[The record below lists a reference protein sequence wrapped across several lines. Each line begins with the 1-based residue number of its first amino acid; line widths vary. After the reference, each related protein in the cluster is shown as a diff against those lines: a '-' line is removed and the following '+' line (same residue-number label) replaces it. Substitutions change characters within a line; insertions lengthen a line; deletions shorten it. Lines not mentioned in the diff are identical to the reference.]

1 MSVTN
6 KRSKALDNKVRLK
19 RDIILVLSMVIIA
32 AAAFLIINFAVK
44 KDGSYAVIK
53 VDGNVIK
60 TLDLNSGETTIEVN
74 GYQGGV
80 NKVVIND
87 GKVHTVNFSSYG
99 SNRTNQ
105 FFGVPCT
112 GDYGELA
119 DWCANMISGY
129 SRVGETIV
137 CLPHRVVVEIKGSQD
152 DDSIDSVVR

>member
-1 MSVTN
+1 MLLYNVSVTN

-19 RDIILVLSMVIIA
+19 RDTILVLSMVIIA

-87 GKVHTVNFSSYG
+87 GKLSMTEADCPDELCVK
-99 SNRTNQ
+99 
-105 FFGVPCT
+105 T
-112 GDYGELA
+112 GK
-119 DWCANMISGY
+119 I

>member
-1 MSVTN
+1 MLLYNVSVIN

-87 GKVHTVNFSSYG
+87 GKVSMTEADCPDELCVK
-99 SNRTNQ
+99 
-105 FFGVPCT
+105 T
-112 GDYGELA
+112 GK
-119 DWCANMISGY
+119 I

>member
-1 MSVTN
+1 MLLYNVSVTN

-53 VDGNVIK
+53 VDGSVIK

-87 GKVHTVNFSSYG
+87 GKVSMTEADCPDELCVK
-99 SNRTNQ
+99 
-105 FFGVPCT
+105 T
-112 GDYGELA
+112 GK
-119 DWCANMISGY
+119 I

-137 CLPHRVVVEIKGSQD
+137 CLPHRVVVEIKGSPD

>member
-1 MSVTN
+1 MLLYNVSVTN

-60 TLDLNSGETTIEVN
+60 TQDLNSGETTIEVN

-87 GKVHTVNFSSYG
+87 GKVSMTEADCPDELCVK
-99 SNRTNQ
+99 
-105 FFGVPCT
+105 T
-112 GDYGELA
+112 GK
-119 DWCANMISGY
+119 I

>member
-60 TLDLNSGETTIEVN
+60 TLDLNSWETTIEVN

-87 GKVHTVNFSSYG
+87 GKVSMTEADCPDELCVK
-99 SNRTNQ
+99 
-105 FFGVPCT
+105 T
-112 GDYGELA
+112 GK
-119 DWCANMISGY
+119 I

>member
-1 MSVTN
+1 MLLYNVSVTN

-87 GKVHTVNFSSYG
+87 GKVSMTEADRPDGLCVK
-99 SNRTNQ
+99 
-105 FFGVPCT
+105 T
-112 GDYGELA
+112 GK
-119 DWCANMISGY
+119 I

>member
-1 MSVTN
+1 MLLYNVSVTN

-87 GKVHTVNFSSYG
+87 GKVSMTEADCQDELCVK
-99 SNRTNQ
+99 
-105 FFGVPCT
+105 T
-112 GDYGELA
+112 GK
-119 DWCANMISGY
+119 I

>member
-1 MSVTN
+1 MSQV

-32 AAAFLIINFAVK
+32 AAAFLIINFAFK

-53 VDGNVIK
+53 VDGKVIK

-87 GKVHTVNFSSYG
+87 GKVSMTEADCPDELCVK
-99 SNRTNQ
+99 
-105 FFGVPCT
+105 T
-112 GDYGELA
+112 GK
-119 DWCANMISGY
+119 I

-137 CLPHRVVVEIKGSQD
+137 CLPHRVVVEIKGSPD
-152 DDSIDSVVR
+152 DDSIDSVVK

>member
-1 MSVTN
+1 MLLYNVSVTN

-53 VDGNVIK
+53 VDGKVIK

-87 GKVHTVNFSSYG
+87 GKVSMTEADCPDELCVK
-99 SNRTNQ
+99 
-105 FFGVPCT
+105 T
-112 GDYGELA
+112 GK
-119 DWCANMISGY
+119 I

-137 CLPHRVVVEIKGSQD
+137 CLPNRVVVEIKGSPD
-152 DDSIDSVVR
+152 DDSIDSVVK

>member
-1 MSVTN
+1 MSQV

-32 AAAFLIINFAVK
+32 AAAFLIINFAAK

-53 VDGNVIK
+53 VDGKVIK

-87 GKVHTVNFSSYG
+87 GKVSMTEADCPDELCVK
-99 SNRTNQ
+99 
-105 FFGVPCT
+105 T
-112 GDYGELA
+112 GK
-119 DWCANMISGY
+119 I

-137 CLPHRVVVEIKGSQD
+137 CLPHRVVVEIKGSPD
-152 DDSIDSVVR
+152 DDSIDSVVK

>member
-1 MSVTN
+1 MLLYNVSVTN

-53 VDGNVIK
+53 VDGKVIK

-80 NKVVIND
+80 NKVVINY
-87 GKVHTVNFSSYG
+87 GKVSMTEADCPDELCVK
-99 SNRTNQ
+99 
-105 FFGVPCT
+105 T
-112 GDYGELA
+112 GK
-119 DWCANMISGY
+119 I

-137 CLPHRVVVEIKGSQD
+137 CLPHRVVVEIKGSPD
-152 DDSIDSVVR
+152 DDSIDSVVK